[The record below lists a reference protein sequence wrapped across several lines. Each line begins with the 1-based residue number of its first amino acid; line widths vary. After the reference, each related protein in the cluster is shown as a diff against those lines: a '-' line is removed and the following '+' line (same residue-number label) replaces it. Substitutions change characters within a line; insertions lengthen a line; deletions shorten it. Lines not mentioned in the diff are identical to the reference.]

1 MADPIRLYAEFTDDL
16 GTDYRVN
23 IHDADFTGTAGT
35 FKLGADG
42 FVLTYTGNNEDRL
55 QGVIGSELTFT
66 LTEQTS
72 IHTTFMDL
80 LTTSAEQRFS
90 VSVYKDP
97 DGVNSKYWFGVLY
110 PEQVTRPYDYQ
121 PIQNTLTAA
130 DDLGNLQYVKH
141 DSTGGGDVPTLLL
154 QCLNRTRAT
163 HLWST
168 DNFLYY
174 VNDFKAVVYT
184 GSNQLID
191 TGISNLSLG
200 NPDSNGVDQYY
211 STFEILESLTKVFN
225 ARLFQSDG
233 VWWFLPLGA
242 QKFDPT
248 ELTVEGKQ
256 KDGTDI
262 TQQLFASDRP
272 FNATLERLRGYQ
284 YSGLVPLKEVRRT
297 RKYNGNYP
305 LIYDNLYT
313 ETEFGNTLE
322 DTDVDYLQDTEFLI
336 TGTFNY
342 EYDGDGVA
350 TGDNIVARV
359 MLRFLVKVGTQYL
372 QRDAQFTETTLDFQ
386 LGALDDGVLEYTS
399 HVYSNPQWTATPEYY
414 EVVSYVFNRNEGGEV
429 TMPIVINTPALPS
442 DQTGMDLTV
451 TIVGIDEDGAFD
463 SNLVSTSAADFKI
476 SVLRADLLGNNA
488 LGDEVVFTAT
498 NSDTARGEIDQ
509 GLCLFGDGETQNAD
523 GVIRVTVG
531 VNAVPVTQWQSLNYT
546 GTGVGINRLGVQ
558 EILAGQR
565 ISTPIQRG
573 TVYGSDLKMWQTL
586 DDTAGDFALFQF
598 TFTARS
604 VETELEAFLVARDAT
619 TVTTAIGDAIDVV
632 DPITHNPGLGVTGAT
647 EALNRT
653 LLIGEDS
660 YGSRVQYRTA
670 TVTNRAGTT
679 YNVRPIDYMIM
690 NTWSGGNGA
699 SIIYLPLV
707 ADNEGRSIQFHSDG
721 TIAANQ
727 YVSLRPNTGDTGV
740 TIDGA
745 TSYDFNRAYD
755 GVTILCH
762 NSNWYLIQKKEK

>member
-23 IHDADFTGTAGT
+23 IHDSNFTGTTTT
-35 FKLGADG
+35 FVLGSDG
-42 FVLTYTGNNEDRL
+42 FILRYTGNNEDRM

-66 LTEQTS
+66 LTEENT
-72 IHTTFMDL
+72 IHTAFMDDIS
-80 LTTSAEQRFS
+80 TTAEIRFS

-97 DGVNSKYWFGVLY
+97 DGVNSPYWFGVLY
-110 PEQVTRPYDYQ
+110 PEQVTRPFDYY

-141 DSTGGGDVPTLLL
+141 DSTGLVDVPTLLL

-174 VNDFKAVVYT
+174 VNDFEAVDYT

-191 TGISNLSLG
+191 TRIYNPSLG
-200 NPDSNGVDQYY
+200 NPDSNGVNQYY

-242 QKFDPT
+242 QQAST
-248 ELTVEGKQ
+248 TLTVEVKQ

-262 TQQLFASDRP
+262 TQDTY
-272 FNATLERLRGYQ
+272 NAARAFDSTLERLRGYQ
-284 YSGLVPLKEVRRT
+284 YSGLAPLKEVRRT

-305 LIYDNLYT
+305 LIYDNLYI

-322 DTDVDYLQDTEFLI
+322 DTDIDYLQDTEFAI

-342 EYDGDGVA
+342 EYAGDGVA
-350 TGDNIVARV
+350 TGDDLAARV

-414 EVVSYVFNRNEGGEV
+414 EVVSYVFNRNEGGNI

-442 DQTGMDLTV
+442 DQTGMDLSV
-451 TIVGIDEDGAFD
+451 TIVGIDDDGAFD
-463 SNLVSTSAADFKI
+463 GTLVNTSTADFQI
-476 SVLRADLLGNNA
+476 VVLRADLLGNNV

-498 NSDTARGEIDQ
+498 NSDTARAEIDQ

-523 GVIRVTVG
+523 GVIRVIVG

-573 TVYGSDLKMWQTL
+573 TVYGSDLKMWQVL
-586 DDTAGDFALFQF
+586 DDTAGDFALFNL
-598 TFTARS
+598 TFTARPI
-604 VETELEAFLVARDAT
+604 ETELEAFLVARDAS

-670 TVTNRAGTT
+670 TVTNRTGTT

-727 YVSLRPNTGDTGV
+727 YISLRPNTGDSGV

-745 TSYDFNRAYD
+745 TSYNFNRAYD
-755 GVTILCH
+755 GITILCN
-762 NSNWYLIQKKEK
+762 NSNWYIIQKKEK